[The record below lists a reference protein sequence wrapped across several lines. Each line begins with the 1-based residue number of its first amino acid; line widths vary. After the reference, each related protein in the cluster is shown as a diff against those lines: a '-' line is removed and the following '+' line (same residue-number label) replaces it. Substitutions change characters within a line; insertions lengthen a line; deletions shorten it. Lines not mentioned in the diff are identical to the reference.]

1 MKRKWVK
8 IGVIILSVLAAVLLI
23 LALSISPIVK
33 HYIEKNSKELIGRQV
48 LMSSLHIN
56 IFTGSVEADSLRMYE
71 ATGNAVFAS
80 IDTFYIKI
88 TFHKLLGSTFELS
101 EMKVIKPYVVILQNK
116 DQFNF
121 DDLMARFN
129 KKDSTK
135 SSFPKSIVLK
145 NIFIK
150 GGRIIYTDQQ
160 LHNTIKMNDLGVAI
174 PELRF
179 GQGNTNAGIHL
190 KIGNNATVDSQLTL
204 NMQTNQYQWD
214 LQIGNLPINI
224 FYPYAKEKL
233 NIAKLDGFLNTNLHL
248 NGDMAHMMNF
258 VVTGTANMK
267 SFNVTNST
275 GEELMS
281 AATADA
287 KINKIIWNS
296 STYLFDYLHASGV
309 SLNFI
314 LKPTTNNYSGIL
326 KPEQPEDTTSSA
338 MTVKIND
345 LHITNSQVTYT
356 DKTLVAPFILPMRN
370 VDFQATNFDM
380 NGENNFKIKALFPE
394 GGIAQLTWKGNFDDY
409 SNQQIMLNMQ
419 NISLRL
425 FTPYCLYYT
434 AYPITTGNMN
444 YISKNIIRQNNINS
458 TNLIDIYKT
467 NVGKKQAGL
476 KPQYHVPMKLALYI
490 LKDKDGKIQL
500 DVPVKGNIH
509 DPKFSYSKIIIKT
522 LVNLMVKI
530 AVSPVR
536 FLANSLGLNPN
547 TMDAI
552 MINPLQSDFTAEQY
566 QQLNNLANMMKQKP
580 DMLLSLTQYANLKT
594 LLPDYMLYKTK
605 EAYLLSQRKDTTLHH
620 LRYSDVELV
629 RNNDAG
635 FEAYLDTLVKT
646 KATIAPNASLQEKIA
661 GLYVPDS
668 IQASTQ
674 RLLQRRNLFLQNY
687 MTTSLDV
694 PAKNLVVKTA
704 DKAMLDSYTRKA
716 MYKIEM
722 TLPGADNTADTT
734 QLTK

>member
-8 IGVIILSVLAAVLLI
+8 IGVIVLSVLAAILLI

-48 LMSSLHIN
+48 LMSRLHIN
-56 IFTGSVEADSLRMYE
+56 IFTGTVEADSLRMYE
-71 ATGNAVFAS
+71 ATGNTIFAS
-80 IDTFYIKI
+80 IDTFYINVSL
-88 TFHKLLGSTFELS
+88 HKLLGSTFELS
-101 EMKVIKPYVVILQNK
+101 EMKVIKPYVEILQNK

-129 KKDSTK
+129 KKDTTK

-160 LHNTIKMNDLGVAI
+160 VHNTIKMNDLGIAI
-174 PELRF
+174 PEMRF
-179 GQGNTNAGIHL
+179 GQGSTNAGIHL
-190 KIGNNATVDSQLTL
+190 KIGETATVDSHLTL
-204 NMQTNQYQWD
+204 NMKTNQYQWD
-214 LQIGNLPINI
+214 LQIGNLPISI

-233 NIAKLDGFLNTNLHL
+233 NIGKLDGLLSTDFHL

-267 SFNVTNST
+267 SFNVTNSD

-287 KINKIIWNS
+287 KINKLIWSS

-309 SLNFI
+309 NLNFI
-314 LKPTTNNYSGIL
+314 LKPTTNNYSGVL
-326 KPEQPEDTTSSA
+326 KPEQPEDTTSSP

-380 NGENNFKIKALFPE
+380 NGENNFNIKALFPE
-394 GGIAQLTWKGNFDDY
+394 GGIARFSWKGNFDDY
-409 SNQQIMLNMQ
+409 ANQQIMLNMQ

-425 FTPYCLYYT
+425 FSPYCLQYT

-458 TNLIDIYKT
+458 TNLIDVYKT
-467 NVGKKQAGL
+467 NVGKKQANL
-476 KPQYHVPMKLALYI
+476 KPPYHVPMKLALYI

-530 AVSPVR
+530 AVSPAR
-536 FLANSLGLNPN
+536 FLASSLGLNPN

-552 MINPLQSDFTAEQY
+552 MIDPLQTDFTAEQY

-635 FEAYLDTLVKT
+635 FVAYIDTLVKT
-646 KATIAPNASLQEKIA
+646 KATIAPDASLQEKIA
-661 GLYVPDS
+661 GLYVTDS

-687 MTTSLDV
+687 MTTAFEI
-694 PAKNLVVKTA
+694 PAKSLVVKTA
-704 DKAMLDSYTRKA
+704 DKATLDSYTGKA

-722 TLPGADNTADTT
+722 TLPGADNSADTT
-734 QLTK
+734 QFKK